1 MAFEGEILSDVV
13 SLSKTT
19 FKSCEKWE
27 KNCTYR
33 ARCFVF
39 ITRHI
44 PTKNSLSNSVRYY
57 YYSVVSIGEDP
68 DDGDDDALIFSS
80 SSLSGD
86 KPLPLVLLRK
96 RGETETF

>member
-1 MAFEGEILSDVV
+1 MTSSRYPKLLS
-13 SLSKTT
+13 SL
-19 FKSCEKWE
+19 E
-27 KNCTYR
+27 KNVRKIVDC

-39 ITRHI
+39 ITRQI
-44 PTKNSLSNSVRYY
+44 PTKNSLSNSVRY

-68 DDGDDDALIFSS
+68 DDGDDDALRFSS

>member
-1 MAFEGEILSDVV
+1 MTSSRYPKLLSSLVKNGRKIVRIAQDVLY
-13 SLSKTT
+13 LSHGRFLLKT
-19 FKSCEKWE
+19 
-27 KNCTYR
+27 
-33 ARCFVF
+33 
-39 ITRHI
+39 
-44 PTKNSLSNSVRYY
+44 LSRSVRY

-68 DDGDDDALIFSS
+68 DGDDDALRFSS